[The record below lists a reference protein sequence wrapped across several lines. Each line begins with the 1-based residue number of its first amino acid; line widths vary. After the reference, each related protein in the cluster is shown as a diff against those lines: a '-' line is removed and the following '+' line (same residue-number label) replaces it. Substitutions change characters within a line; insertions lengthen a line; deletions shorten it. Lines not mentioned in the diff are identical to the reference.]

1 MDNKNKGLNL
11 ARKLKVMAE
20 RGEQGEAQN
29 AAAKLDQLMK
39 RYSLTMD
46 DIEGEELKD
55 RTFILPKE
63 VDTDFISQVASS
75 VFGRNYSIYGYKYAP
90 QRGYRKYQIEAV
102 SSADFVE
109 FVAKVEY
116 YWEDLQKQLSIFRSA
131 YIQKNHLYRKETE
144 EEAKQRRANYQL
156 SQEDVVRLLAL
167 EKMARG
173 ITKAEG
179 PQKRLDQ

>member
-1 MDNKNKGLNL
+1 MSSKNKGLNL
-11 ARKLKVMAE
+11 ARKLKVMAD
-20 RGEQGEAQN
+20 RGEVGEAAN
-29 AAAKLDQLMK
+29 AAAKLAQLMS
-39 RYSLTMD
+39 RYRLTMA

-55 RTFILPKE
+55 RIFILPKE
-63 VDTDFISQVASS
+63 VDIDFILQVASS
-75 VFGRNYSIYGYKYAP
+75 VFGRNYSIYRYKYVP
-90 QRGYRKYQIEAV
+90 KRGYRKYQIEAI

-116 YWEDLQKQLSIFRSA
+116 YWEDLQAQLSIFRSA
-131 YIQKNHLYRKETE
+131 YIQKNHLYQKETE

-156 SQEDVVRLLAL
+156 SQEEVARLLAM

-179 PQKRLDQ
+179 PQKRLGE

>member
-1 MDNKNKGLNL
+1 MSSKNKGLNL

-29 AAAKLDQLMK
+29 AAAKLEQLMA
-39 RYSLTMD
+39 RYSLTMA

-55 RTFILPKE
+55 RVFVLPKE
-63 VDTDFISQVASS
+63 VDIDFVSQVASS

-102 SSADFVE
+102 RSADFVE

-116 YWEDLQKQLSIFRSA
+116 YWADLQAQLSIFRSA
-131 YIQKNHLYRKETE
+131 YVQKNHLYRKETE
-144 EEAKQRRANYQL
+144 EEEAGRANYQL
-156 SQEDVVRLLAL
+156 SQEEVARLLAM

-179 PQKRLDQ
+179 PQKRLGE